1 MTQEKVL
8 KKMKK
13 SHVPRKKMHLWD
25 AVWELLTKDIE
36 PKKKQALHDFLTDN
50 SQSMGDVL
58 LVTRFTE
65 TSEYKNNHILRHLV
79 KVKTEE
85 AFAIAT
91 AKKDT
96 LFPGTPE
103 FIAIMKSSIDGSD
116 LPKNVLRRL
125 LHPHRRLSLSVR
137 YGSLE
142 KLKRLCL
149 SSKIEDLYACSY
161 EDLTY
166 VVGIG
171 PLAVRGIKDFFASK
185 HIIWPN
191 PYH

>member
-1 MTQEKVL
+1 MTVGKIQDKI
-8 KKMKK
+8 KKAQ
-13 SHVPRKKMHLWD
+13 VTRKKMHLWD
-25 AVWELLTKDIE
+25 TVWELLPIDIE
-36 PKKKQALHDFLTDN
+36 PKTKQALHDFLTDN
-50 SQSMGDVL
+50 SQCMGDVL
-58 LVTRFTE
+58 LVTTYTQME
-65 TSEYKNNHILRHLV
+65 KYKKNPILRRLV

-125 LHPHRRLSLSVR
+125 LQPYRRLSLSVR

-149 SSKIEDLYACSY
+149 GSKIEDLYACSY
-161 EDLTY
+161 EDLKY

-171 PLAVRGIKDFFASK
+171 PVALRGIKDFFASK